1 MKHVRTLLSL
11 AVLATVSACSWMPE
25 MPSFGIGSVD
35 SSASQRDNNVF
46 GNERTASHAP
56 TPAPVAAPVVAAAP
70 APVAEPAPAPVAGP
84 LTPEPT
90 PTPLSN
96 AEPVIEK
103 NVTK

>member
-25 MPSFGIGSVD
+25 MPSFSLGSVD
-35 SSASQRDNNVF
+35 SSASQRDNNLF
-46 GNERTASHAP
+46 GNERTASHAS
-56 TPAPVAAPVVAAAP
+56 TPAPAVVAAPEAAP

-90 PTPLSN
+90 PAPISN